1 MISATLSRSMSVPG
15 LRQLM
20 LVCGMLYATHG
31 SAEPLVLDVTEASA
45 AWVERDSQPLVI
57 AKLRNADAFTRFTE
71 QNVGRKLDIRV
82 DGKSVNK
89 PLLVSPIRSGSL
101 QIVVPT
107 TEDASSVAKRLQAG
121 TAKLEV
127 EVAN

>member
-1 MISATLSRSMSVPG
+1 MSVPG
-15 LRQLM
+15 LHQLVLM
-20 LVCGMLYATHG
+20 CGMLYATHG
-31 SAEPLVLDVTEASA
+31 FAEPLVLDVADASA
-45 AWVERDSQPLVI
+45 AWVERDGQPLVV

-89 PLLVSPIRSGSL
+89 PLLTSPIRSNSF

-107 TEDASSVAKRLQAG
+107 TEDAISLAKRLQAG
-121 TAKLEV
+121 TAKLEI
-127 EVAN
+127 EVANESR